1 MKNVYE
7 NPAVEVIYLDVLD
20 VLSGS
25 FGDIDIEDYAGG
37 RNPITS
43 DDPIIWG

>member
-20 VLSGS
+20 VLSYSVGS
-25 FGDIDIEDYAGG
+25 NIDDGGFDSETVANG
-37 RNPITS
+37 RNPI
-43 DDPIIWG
+43 IWG